1 MNITRT
7 EKEVIRY
14 QRHQLAIINICCFV
28 ILHRM
33 GWSADKIIERFND
46 ATGIWQ
52 EVKEK
57 HLSAFELLENETG
70 IELALDG
77 EKSYTEFGQLRFQER
92 EVTPS
97 QYIYSLQRR
106 KRWIAPMILAV
117 ILIAFHRVDGWEYDE
132 LATFITEED
141 ALRKEYGDSL
151 PKYRQLMFDETGYT
165 PKLWEG

>member
-7 EKEVIRY
+7 EKEVIKF
-14 QRHQLAIINICCFV
+14 QKHQLAILNICCFI
-28 ILHRM
+28 ILHRQ
-33 GWSADKIIERFND
+33 GWNADKIIERFND
-46 ATGIWQ
+46 ATSIWQ

-57 HLSAFELLENETG
+57 KLSTFELLEDETG

-77 EKSYTEFGQLRFQER
+77 EKSYTEFGQLKFQER

-132 LATFITEED
+132 LARFITEED
-141 ALRKEYGDSL
+141 ALRKELGDNLS
-151 PKYRQLMFDETGYT
+151 KYRQRMLDETGYT
-165 PKLWEG
+165 PKLWGG